1 MDGIHPD
8 TNEGLVRGCACRGAA
23 GFAHVS
29 CLARQA
35 QVAVKD
41 AEERYFE
48 DAEERDL
55 HNNSRW
61 TRWHTCG
68 LCKQEYHG
76 VVRCAL
82 GWACWNTYVGRP
94 EGETAPMLAMNVLGN
109 GLCDDASS
117 VREAELA
124 MLQRIGALA
133 EHILGVQGNLAST
146 YEALG
151 RAEEAMRM
159 RRDVYLGFLK
169 LNGEEN
175 RNTRV
180 AANNYACMLMS
191 LNRFEEAKAL
201 LRKAMPVAQR
211 VLGKSDDA
219 TLTMRSVYAEACYKD
234 PSATAGD
241 LRKTINMLED
251 TERIARRVLGGAHP
265 TVVGIEWDLR
275 SARADTTQ
283 ARETPPRGA

>member
-1 MDGIHPD
+1 M
-8 TNEGLVRGCACRGAA
+8 
-23 GFAHVS
+23 
-29 CLARQA
+29 
-35 QVAVKD
+35 
-41 AEERYFE
+41 
-48 DAEERDL
+48 
-55 HNNSRW
+55 
-61 TRWHTCG
+61 
-68 LCKQEYHG
+68 
-76 VVRCAL
+76 
-82 GWACWNTYVGRP
+82 
-94 EGETAPMLAMNVLGN
+94 
-109 GLCDDASS
+109 
-117 VREAELA
+117 
-124 MLQRIGALA
+124 
-133 EHILGVQGNLAST
+133 
-146 YEALG
+146 
-151 RAEEAMRM
+151 
-159 RRDVYLGFLK
+159 K

-175 RNTRV
+175 RNTLV